1 MRRVFCGLLGAAAIC
16 AAAACDERQPT
27 SVTQPTPSGSA
38 ITSDSALFRQISQ
51 TDPLQ
56 NYAVFPSTE
65 EFTTGRL
72 NGSDAH
78 RTVVRVRIN
87 AVAAAAL
94 RNGKLPAGT
103 SFPLGSVIL
112 KEIRAASGAPIS
124 VYAVLYKDPT
134 SAMAANGWLWAE
146 FNPDG
151 SSVYS
156 INARGS
162 ACTSCHS
169 LEQGRTN
176 DLVRTF
182 ERQQ

>member
-1 MRRVFCGLLGAAAIC
+1 MRRVFCGLLGAAAIF
-16 AAAACDERQPT
+16 AAAACDEPLT
-27 SVTQPTPSGSA
+27 SVSQPTPSGSA

-56 NYAVFPSTE
+56 NYVVFPSTE

-78 RTVVRVRIN
+78 RNVVRVRLN

-103 SFPLGSVIL
+103 SFPEGSVIL

-124 VYAVLYKDPT
+124 VYAVLYKERS

-151 SSVYS
+151 SSAYS

-169 LEQGRTN
+169 REQGPTN
-176 DLVRTF
+176 DFVRTF

>member
-1 MRRVFCGLLGAAAIC
+1 MRRLLIVLLLGAATLTS
-16 AAAACDERQPT
+16 AACDERPASVSQPT
-27 SVTQPTPSGSA
+27 AGGGG
-38 ITSDSALFRQISQ
+38 ITSDAALFRQVSQ

-56 NYAVFPSTE
+56 NYAVFPNTE

-78 RTVVRVRIN
+78 RNVVRVRVN
-87 AVAAAAL
+87 GVAASAL

-103 SFPLGSVIL
+103 SFPDGAVIL
-112 KEIRAASGAPIS
+112 KEIRAASGGPIS
-124 VYAVLYKDPT
+124 VYAVLYKERANAT
-134 SAMAANGWLWAE
+134 AANGWLWAE

-151 SSVYS
+151 SSAYS

-169 LEQGRTN
+169 REQGPAN